1 MAKLQE
7 DVLVV
12 KISKLIKDS
21 DDISTTLSI
30 DLITNLEA
38 VVQELAGA
46 GALVEIE
53 ITTA

>member
-7 DVLVV
+7 DVLVI

-21 DDISTTLSI
+21 DEAGTALTADI
-30 DLITNLEA
+30 ITSLEA

-46 GALVEIE
+46 GTLVEI
-53 ITTA
+53 TPA

>member
-7 DVLVV
+7 DVLVI

-21 DDISTTLSI
+21 EDADTALTE
-30 DLITNLEA
+30 DLVTSLEA

-46 GALVEIE
+46 GTLVEI
-53 ITTA
+53 TPA

>member
-7 DVLVV
+7 DVLTI

-21 DDISTTLSI
+21 DEVG
-30 DLITNLEA
+30 TNLTPELVQSVEA

-46 GALVEIE
+46 GTLVEISLD
-53 ITTA
+53 

>member
-7 DVLVV
+7 DVLVI

-21 DDISTTLSI
+21 DEPGTALSE
-30 DLITNLEA
+30 DLVTSLEA

-46 GALVEIE
+46 GALVEV
-53 ITTA
+53 TAP

>member
-7 DVLVV
+7 DTLVI

-21 DDISTTLSI
+21 DNAGTTLTEE
-30 DLITNLEA
+30 LITSLEA

-46 GALVEIE
+46 GVLVEI
-53 ITTA
+53 TAA

>member
-7 DVLVV
+7 DTLVI

-21 DDISTTLSI
+21 EDAGTALTE
-30 DLITNLEA
+30 DLVTSLEA

-46 GALVEIE
+46 GTLVEI
-53 ITTA
+53 TPA

>member
-7 DVLVV
+7 DILTI

-21 DDISTTLSI
+21 DETG
-30 DLITNLEA
+30 TNLTPELVQSLEA

-46 GALVEIE
+46 GTLVEINL
-53 ITTA
+53 A

>member
-7 DVLVV
+7 DVLVI

-21 DDISTTLSI
+21 DEAGTALTEDI
-30 DLITNLEA
+30 ITSLEA

-46 GALVEIE
+46 GTLVEI
-53 ITTA
+53 TPA

>member
-7 DVLVV
+7 DVLVI

-21 DDISTTLSI
+21 DQAGTALTEDI
-30 DLITNLEA
+30 ITSLEA

-46 GALVEIE
+46 GTLVEI
-53 ITTA
+53 TPA